1 MSAAFYFALNQ
12 SLVLASIVSIV
23 MWLKLLAGQQWQ
35 LGTLRDKLIPVR
47 RRRRPFWTLADA
59 LIMFGI
65 HLTLLVLLHRWMTSQ
80 GWLPAADQAPELA
93 TAANPL
99 ANVALMVGAGLGSCL
114 AILLW
119 LRLIDGDSIRR
130 LGLLPNRSD
139 VWLGLR
145 ASLLLLP
152 PVLMISAAVSL
163 LWPYEHQVLDL
174 LQSVESI
181 SVFAAMFLATAIVT
195 PIFEELLF
203 RVLIQGGF
211 QAMVDPHSE
220 DPDSW
225 QPQSWWPIGVA
236 SLVFALMHLG
246 QGAAPI
252 PLFVL
257 SLGLGYLYRQTGNIT
272 APVVVH
278 MVLNG
283 LTLIVKFNEPSSLG

>member
-1 MSAAFYFALNQ
+1 
-12 SLVLASIVSIV
+12 
-23 MWLKLLAGQQWQ
+23 
-35 LGTLRDKLIPVR
+35 
-47 RRRRPFWTLADA
+47 
-59 LIMFGI
+59 
-65 HLTLLVLLHRWMTSQ
+65 
-80 GWLPAADQAPELA
+80 
-93 TAANPL
+93 
-99 ANVALMVGAGLGSCL
+99 
-114 AILLW
+114 
-119 LRLIDGDSIRR
+119 
-130 LGLLPNRSD
+130 
-139 VWLGLR
+139 
-145 ASLLLLP
+145 
-152 PVLMISAAVSL
+152 
-163 LWPYEHQVLDL
+163 
-174 LQSVESI
+174 
-181 SVFAAMFLATAIVT
+181 VT